1 MYPVFLQPEHL
12 CQAELLSFS
21 SNGSASGLFVVLRRS
36 VQSDGVV
43 CAPCCRLRLI
53 CMLQAY
59 WWPICL
65 RHGLSR
71 IR

>member
-1 MYPVFLQPEHL
+1 MHPVFLQPEHL
-12 CQAELLSFS
+12 CKAELLSFP
-21 SNGSASGLFVVLRRS
+21 SNGPAFGLQAVLRRS
-36 VQSDGVV
+36 VQSGDVV

-53 CMLQAY
+53 CVLQAY

-65 RHGLSR
+65 RHGLLR

>member
-21 SNGSASGLFVVLRRS
+21 SIGSVSGLLVVLRRS

>member
-1 MYPVFLQPEHL
+1 MHPVFLQPEHL
-12 CQAELLSFS
+12 CQAELLSFP
-21 SNGSASGLFVVLRRS
+21 SNGPALGLLAVLRRS
-36 VQSDGVV
+36 VQSGDVV

-65 RHGLSR
+65 RHGLLR

>member
-1 MYPVFLQPEHL
+1 MHPVFLQPEHL
-12 CQAELLSFS
+12 CKAELLSFP
-21 SNGSASGLFVVLRRS
+21 SNGPASGLRVVLRHLI
-36 VQSDGVV
+36 QSGGVV
-43 CAPCCRLRLI
+43 WAPCGRLRLI

-59 WWPICL
+59 WWPICW

>member
-1 MYPVFLQPEHL
+1 MRPVFLQPEHL
-12 CQAELLSFS
+12 CKAELFSFP
-21 SNGSASGLFVVLRRS
+21 ASGLRVVLRHLI
-36 VQSDGVV
+36 QSGGVV
-43 CAPCCRLRLI
+43 WAPCCRLRLI